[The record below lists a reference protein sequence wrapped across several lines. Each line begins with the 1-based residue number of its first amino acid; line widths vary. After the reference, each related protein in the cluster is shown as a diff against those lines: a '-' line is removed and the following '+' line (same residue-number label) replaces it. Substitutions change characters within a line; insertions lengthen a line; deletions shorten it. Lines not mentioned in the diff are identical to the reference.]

1 MPTMRKILQLFKPL
15 ANHFG
20 YVLLRQDQYKRKLLN
35 EFARGYQERIL
46 EEQTKQ

>member
-1 MPTMRKILQLFKPL
+1 MFNLVQLFKSI

-20 YVLLRQDQYKRKLLN
+20 YVLITQKEYKSKLN
-35 EFARGYQERIL
+35 VEFARGYQEKIL